1 MESVK
6 STSIPKINTAM
17 GMTKEQYETFSKA
30 RLSQK
35 HFDDYL
41 FGCGQ
46 WKQNNNEIKFT
57 YGTFR
62 ILYQTSYELW
72 LY

>member
-17 GMTKEQYETFSKA
+17 GMTKKEYETFNKA

-35 HFDDYL
+35 HFDDDL
-41 FGCGQ
+41 FGESLDLSSNMEDNYIWSVYGQ
-46 WKQNNNEIKFT
+46 C
-57 YGTFR
+57 
-62 ILYQTSYELW
+62 W
-72 LY
+72 LPK